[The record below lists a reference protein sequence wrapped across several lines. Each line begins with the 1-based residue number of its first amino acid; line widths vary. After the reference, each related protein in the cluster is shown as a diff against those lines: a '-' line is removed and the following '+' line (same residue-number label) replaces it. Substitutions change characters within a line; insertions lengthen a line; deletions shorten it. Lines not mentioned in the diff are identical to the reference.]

1 MEHRVRFDN
10 SRLQSSHATTKFN
23 VCSSIAGG
31 FLFCFFPLSTSV
43 YGHRVIKRHS
53 TAVLK
58 EFETSEKINV
68 KGICVL

>member
-10 SRLQSSHATTKFN
+10 SRLQSSHATKFN

-53 TAVLK
+53 PSAK
-58 EFETSEKINV
+58 DFETSEKINV